1 MARRQNCSVS
11 SSPSLCS
18 MSVVPL
24 PIEFQSSLFVC
35 SHKDTGTTS
44 VRDNLMS
51 IVNDVASIVFD
62 TDKHTA
68 DNKLMKYSKVISE
81 MMVYLSI
88 QHPDAWKSV
97 TLVKDDGEVTSS

>member
-1 MARRQNCSVS
+1 MARRKDCSVS
-11 SSPSLCS
+11 STPTASVSVIPLPVGFRSS
-18 MSVVPL
+18 MS
-24 PIEFQSSLFVC
+24 VC

-44 VRDNLMS
+44 VRDNVMS

-68 DNKLMKYSKVISE
+68 ENKLNKYSKVISE

-97 TLVKDDGEVTSS
+97 TLVRDDGEVSSS